1 LTTVFTLIRKIITF
15 ISLWNATN
23 DIFELW
29 PRQGQVE
36 VIDETSGE
44 EKMSVEVL
52 KRAGSIEQLQEITV
66 QLDETINNNGLTVT
80 VRVVSTV
87 LYF

>member
-1 LTTVFTLIRKIITF
+1 
-15 ISLWNATN
+15 
-23 DIFELW
+23 
-29 PRQGQVE
+29 
-36 VIDETSGE
+36 
-44 EKMSVEVL
+44 VEVL